1 MNEWVNKAFSLDID
15 YNNHI
20 IDHVLFYNINLCIWF
35 TTFHIAYPVLYS
47 VLMIDN
53 ELLKGNQ
60 YWKSHKTYIKCRSW
74 YVNSN
79 CTEGTHSYSCGQQ
92 RTAAPARCSST
103 QQYCGSCV
111 QEAEDSADGQRNRPT
126 PGSSNPD
133 AVPRTHTASRGSKSR
148 AAGVAHGKAHHYL
161 TVMVPLLSWDNTTFV
176 TREHSR

>member
-20 IDHVLFYNINLCIWF
+20 INHVLFYNINLCIWF

-79 CTEGTHSYSCGQQ
+79 CTELTHSYSSGQQ
-92 RTAAPARCSST
+92 RTAAPAAAAARSGTATAACRRPKILPTVSEIDRRQAVLSQMPCQELT
-103 QQYCGSCV
+103 QLHAV
-111 QEAEDSADGQRNRPT
+111 QSPEPPAWHTARPT
-126 PGSSNPD
+126 I
-133 AVPRTHTASRGSKSR
+133 T
-148 AAGVAHGKAHHYL
+148 
-161 TVMVPLLSWDNTTFV
+161 
-176 TREHSR
+176 